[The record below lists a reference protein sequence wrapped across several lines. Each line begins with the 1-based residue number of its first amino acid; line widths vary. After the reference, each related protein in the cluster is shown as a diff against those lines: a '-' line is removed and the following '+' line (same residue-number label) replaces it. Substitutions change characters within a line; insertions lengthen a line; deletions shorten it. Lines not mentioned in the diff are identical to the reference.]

1 MDSETEQVSLDAM
14 QKENKELKAEIRMKN
29 QARKVSDFLLSVA
42 GGVAIYWIFMII
54 CQFAVIGIQTIAN
67 SGELSPFGLSM
78 CVLFFN
84 IGQIAVIAYI
94 AWHVLVVNVWNFS
107 EEILIA
113 EKKLKVYVKA
123 GRAAVEK
130 NREKIEKEV
139 LEEDK
144 TEYTT
149 VQKQL

>member
-1 MDSETEQVSLDAM
+1 M
-14 QKENKELKAEIRMKN
+14 
-29 QARKVSDFLLSVA
+29 
-42 GGVAIYWIFMII
+42 
-54 CQFAVIGIQTIAN
+54 
-67 SGELSPFGLSM
+67 
-78 CVLFFN
+78 
-84 IGQIAVIAYI
+84 IAYI